1 MNGRGIGL
9 PALLPGPLLAAS
21 CQSGPDMLAAPVMGY
36 KPYVRGDQLVFGE
49 WGGWTAFS
57 PYQGMVARFVA
68 E

>member
-36 KPYVRGDQLVFGE
+36 NHTSAAINWFSVNG
-49 WGGWTAFS
+49 GGWTAFRPLS
-57 PYQGMVARFVA
+57 GGW
-68 E
+68 